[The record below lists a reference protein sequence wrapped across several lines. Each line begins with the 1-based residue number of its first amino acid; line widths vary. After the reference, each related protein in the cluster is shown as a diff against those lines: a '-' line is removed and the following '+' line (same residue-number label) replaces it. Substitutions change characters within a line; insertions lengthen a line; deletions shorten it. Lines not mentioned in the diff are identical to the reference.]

1 MLEVSTLP
9 AKFRIWGGDGNRSGY
24 MSEGDILTHTV
35 DGVDLNQLWA
45 EFVDAN
51 TIYNEHKQGFVG
63 ILTYPVQ
70 SDIELVPQIGDFNF
84 EEATEFGIAR
94 KQNTNIS
101 YYQLAY
107 DYKDYDLALGYTWK
121 FLRDS
126 PAQQVEAIHTKA
138 IQADQALV
146 FRKTMEALFY
156 NVSRTTIINTLQYN
170 VLPLANGDGW
180 TPPAYKGMVFDGS
193 HNHYLASGASTV
205 DSGDFEDCVNHLTEH
220 GYGWDTGTQIV
231 CFANRSEV
239 NYLRTFR
246 FGQVNNNSV
255 TANYDFVPALGQP
268 ALIVPN
274 AEGLLGGQAPAVW
287 NGLRVSGSYQDV
299 LIIEEPM
306 MPPGYMLFLSTGGV
320 NQDENIVGIR
330 EHVSPEWRGLRLLP
344 GNQQKYPL
352 VDGYY
357 IHGFGTGIRR
367 RTGAVIMQIT
377 SGSYAAPA
385 QYSNTGQTR

>member
-1 MLEVSTLP
+1 MQVQERL
-9 AKFRIWGGDGNRSGY
+9 FRFWGGDGNRSGY
-24 MSEGDILTHTV
+24 MTEGDILTHTV

-45 EFVDAN
+45 EFIDAN
-51 TIYNEHKQGFVG
+51 TIYNEHKQGMVG
-63 ILTYPVQ
+63 LLTYPAL

-84 EEATEFGIAR
+84 EEASEFGIPR
-94 KQNTNIS
+94 GQNTNIS

-107 DYKDYDLALGYTWK
+107 DYKDYDLKLGYTWK

-156 NVSRTTIINTLQYN
+156 NVTRTTIINSMQYS
-170 VLPLANGDGW
+170 VMPLANADGW
-180 TPPAYKGMVFDGS
+180 IPPSYKGVAFDGT
-193 HNHYLASGASTV
+193 HNHYLSSGANVV
-205 DSGDFEDCVNHLTEH
+205 DSGDFESCVNHLTEH

-231 CFANRSEV
+231 AFCNRSEV
-239 NYLRTFR
+239 NQIRTFR
-246 FGQVNNNSV
+246 FGQTNNNSV
-255 TANYDFVPALGQP
+255 VANYDFVPALGQP

-299 LIIEEPM
+299 LIIEEPL
-306 MPPGYMLFLSTGGV
+306 MPAGYMMFLSTGGV
-320 NQDENIVGIR
+320 NTDENIVGIR
-330 EHVSPEWRGLRLLP
+330 EHASAEWRGLRLLP
-344 GNQQKYPL
+344 GNQQRYPL

-367 RTGAVIMQIT
+367 RTGAVIMQVT
-377 SGSYAAPA
+377 TNGSYTAPA
-385 QYSNTGQTR
+385 QYTNTGATR